1 MQHYQ
6 SLLVLDRR
14 GGYCA
19 FFLQKAPPRFII
31 SVMIPRSKSLSR
43 HAGSLAEAIA
53 ATPAAPI
60 PSWLRRAVTDAQ
72 NLASKDIAP
81 NALEDVALVAGA
93 AIAALDAIVRREE
106 RWAGVWRQRL
116 ALTAAALTAK
126 QGGRVGD
133 EAALRDALLL
143 TRPGDDVGPA
153 GRMLL
158 AWRRLTSLPA
168 EKLLTGKN
176 IGAVL
181 DDLGLAPDDES
192 VSDLANDLRQLAASE
207 GMVGILT
214 GAIASAERYGFG
226 RVPGTWLAD
235 ALLAQRLGWPHALPL
250 LGGEA
255 IAGIRAG
262 RSRPS
267 GTAIAAPDVRD
278 EPDRVKTLLG
288 GQARAA
294 LHAIDLSGEM
304 GRRAERLLSV
314 APKLRA
320 RASDLVVER
329 LLSDD
334 AIVAS
339 EKIAGM
345 SDRGLRRLFDRLV
358 ELGAVREL
366 SGRPTFRIY
375 GL

>member
-1 MQHYQ
+1 MSDNARLSFVNINRQARRLWRPKLAI
-6 SLLVLDRR
+6 SAVL
-14 GGYCA
+14 
-19 FFLQKAPPRFII
+19 IHS
-31 SVMIPRSKSLSR
+31 SVMILRPKSLRHHSR
-43 HAGSLAEAIA
+43 IHPGALTSAP
-53 ATPAAPI
+53 ATHV
-60 PSWLRRAVTDAQ
+60 PSWLSRAVPDAQ
-72 NLASKDIAP
+72 SLASKDVEEIAL
-81 NALEDVALVAGA
+81 ATGV
-93 AIAALDAIVRREE
+93 AIAALDAVVRRQE
-106 RWAGVWRQRL
+106 RWAGAWRQRL
-116 ALTAAALTAK
+116 ALSAAAMTARR
-126 QGGRVGD
+126 GGRVED
-133 EAALRDALLL
+133 EAGLRDALLL
-143 TRPGDDVGPA
+143 TRLGDDVGPA

-181 DDLGLAPDDES
+181 DDLGLAPDDENA
-192 VSDLANDLRQLAASE
+192 SDLASDLRQLAASE
-207 GMVGILT
+207 GMVGTLT

-226 RVPGTWLAD
+226 RVLGTWLAD

-262 RSRPS
+262 RSRQS

-288 GQARAA
+288 AQARAA

-304 GRRAERLLSV
+304 GRRADRLLAV

-320 RASDLVVER
+320 RASDLVVDR

-334 AIVAS
+334 ALVAS
-339 EKIAGM
+339 QQIAGM
-345 SDRGLRRLFDRLV
+345 SDRGLRRLFDRLAA
-358 ELGAVREL
+358 LGAVREL

>member
-1 MQHYQ
+1 
-6 SLLVLDRR
+6 
-14 GGYCA
+14 
-19 FFLQKAPPRFII
+19 
-31 SVMIPRSKSLSR
+31 MILRPKSLRHHSR
-43 HAGSLAEAIA
+43 IHPGALTSAP
-53 ATPAAPI
+53 ATHV
-60 PSWLRRAVTDAQ
+60 PSWLRRAVPDAQ
-72 NLASKDIAP
+72 SLASKDVEEIAL
-81 NALEDVALVAGA
+81 ATGV
-93 AIAALDAIVRREE
+93 AIAALDVVVRRQE
-106 RWAGVWRQRL
+106 RWAGAWRQRL
-116 ALTAAALTAK
+116 ALSAAAMTARR
-126 QGGRVGD
+126 GGRVED
-133 EAALRDALLL
+133 EAGLRDALLL
-143 TRPGDDVGPA
+143 TRLGDDVGPA

-181 DDLGLAPDDES
+181 DDLGLAPDDEN
-192 VSDLANDLRQLAASE
+192 VSDLANDLRQVAASE

-214 GAIASAERYGFG
+214 GAIASAERFGFG
-226 RVPGTWLAD
+226 RVLGTWLAD

-262 RSRPS
+262 RSRQS
-267 GTAIAAPDVRD
+267 GAAIAAPDVRD
-278 EPDRVKTLLG
+278 EPDRVKTVLG
-288 GQARAA
+288 AQARAA

-304 GRRAERLLSV
+304 GRRADRLLAV

-320 RASDLVVER
+320 RASDLVVDR

-334 AIVAS
+334 ALVAS
-339 EKIAGM
+339 QQIAGM

-358 ELGAVREL
+358 ALGAVREL